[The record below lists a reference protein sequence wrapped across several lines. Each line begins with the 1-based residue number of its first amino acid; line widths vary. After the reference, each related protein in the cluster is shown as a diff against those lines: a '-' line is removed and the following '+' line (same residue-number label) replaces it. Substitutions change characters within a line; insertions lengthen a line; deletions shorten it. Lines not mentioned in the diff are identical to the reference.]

1 MCAHKCSLYS
11 RYFWEDS
18 LPLPP
23 KKKLTIPKM
32 TANLCAVYYVSWPGQ
47 LITNISRTMNTAA
60 VMAKTNAKS
69 TTGRHY
75 LLDNYS
81 RTGGE
86 GGTLTEGRR
95 GRREGTSSKSGPK
108 DQVALHYY

>member
-1 MCAHKCSLYS
+1 
-11 RYFWEDS
+11 
-18 LPLPP
+18 
-23 KKKLTIPKM
+23 
-32 TANLCAVYYVSWPGQ
+32 
-47 LITNISRTMNTAA
+47 MNTAA

-86 GGTLTEGRR
+86 GGTLTDGRR